1 MDSQEPEKRRR
12 NIDDKI
18 HTLEDKTEDF
28 VTEGQ
33 PYTEMSTYVLARIGK
48 NIRTIKNILVFWV
61 ILFCLGIAV
70 VVISV
75 LMR

>member
-1 MDSQEPEKRRR
+1 
-12 NIDDKI
+12 
-18 HTLEDKTEDF
+18 
-28 VTEGQ
+28 
-33 PYTEMSTYVLARIGK
+33 MSTYVLARIGK

-70 VVISV
+70 MVISV